1 MLGMGLK
8 DVERVGNDVLFGWG
22 WSDGAECATHK
33 STKRDTLIMTS
44 YTKIRHGFSEK
55 HQLWLGWLATV

>member
-1 MLGMGLK
+1 MMFFL
-8 DVERVGNDVLFGWG
+8 
-22 WSDGAECATHK
+22 DGDGVMELNVPHK